1 VARIPDD
8 RFRVFISHKHDD
20 HAFADTVAAA
30 LCSLTGTIECFVSG
44 ADIGAGTDWND
55 EIRQALFRSHLLL
68 LLFTNPSSNW
78 DWCLY
83 EAGLYTRF
91 QEDHVCSVVSMFD
104 PERSAPRPL
113 SNLQGVPATQEK
125 LEAFLTRLCRET
137 WRVSDDWLRGPLA
150 RQVKSAQI
158 TAAAHQIAQA
168 FPTEQPAGTV
178 YHPCHRVVLDL
189 SSAGPAEEGIPE
201 DARVVEGD
209 GATTAYT
216 LSLFR
221 AATGT
226 RAKTWGDLLASVG
239 GEDAAWRHQ
248 LDERY
253 AAALREEL
261 FSPTTATLR
270 AFDPEQRQRRYYRPM
285 LLQVTCTPPC
295 VGDGAGRRVQ
305 QVTVVFDPQLAPSHV
320 GGPIFNLV
328 RINARFA
335 TEVFEVFCGNVAHRQ
350 RSGPSVF
357 HEIQD
362 AFGLIYEEAEEFRL
376 FDVSEL
382 EQVYGSHYGSSG
394 VQALGQAWDALR
406 ERLDAALAARDART
420 VEQLLGEMR
429 ELNRRFSLLAT
440 QRYLAALDAND
451 DESVHAG

>member
-1 VARIPDD
+1 MARIADD

-20 HAFADTVAAA
+20 HAFADTVAAS

-91 QEDHVCSVVSMFD
+91 QEDHVCSVVSVFD
-104 PERSAPRPL
+104 PNRSAPRPL

-150 RQVKSAQI
+150 RQVKPAQI
-158 TAAAHQIAQA
+158 KAAARKIAEA

-189 SSAGPAEEGIPE
+189 SSARPAQDGIPE

-221 AATGT
+221 AASGT
-226 RAKTWGDLLASVG
+226 RAKTWGDLVTSVG

-248 LDERY
+248 LDQRY

-285 LLQVTCTPPC
+285 LFEVTCTPPC
-295 VGDGAGRRVQ
+295 IGDAAGEIGRRVQ

-335 TEVFEVFCGNVAHRQ
+335 SEVFEVFCGNVAHRQ
-350 RSGPSVF
+350 RCRLVRVPRDPGRVRPDLRGGRGVRTVRRDRARAGVRQPVRV
-357 HEIQD
+357 EWG
-362 AFGLIYEEAEEFRL
+362 ARLGRGLGR
-376 FDVSEL
+376 
-382 EQVYGSHYGSSG
+382 
-394 VQALGQAWDALR
+394 
-406 ERLDAALAARDART
+406 AARAARHGAGGPGC
-420 VEQLLGEMR
+420 QD
-429 ELNRRFSLLAT
+429 RR
-440 QRYLAALDAND
+440 AAPR
-451 DESVHAG
+451 

>member
-1 VARIPDD
+1 MRSAVSSTMARTASTCGSSISCTPMNAGPTTFQWMCFRVSWRSMRVTSRRLQVIDDLDGVVLRHPGDGEVGGHGGSSCGSSCHDGIPEATGGRNVIEPTVVGGVGASERRAGSRRRYSCCNVARGAVSEGCQVARIADD

-30 LCSLTGTIECFVSG
+30 LCGLTGTIECFVSG

-91 QEDHVCSVVSMFD
+91 QEEHVCSVVSMFD

-113 SNLQGVPATQEK
+113 SNLQGVPATPEK

-158 TAAAHQIAQA
+158 TAAAHKIAEA

-189 SSAGPAEEGIPE
+189 SSARPAQDGIPE

-226 RAKTWGDLLASVG
+226 RAKTWGDLARLRRRRGCRVASPARPAVRGSPAG
-239 GEDAAWRHQ
+239 GALQPDHGDAAGLRPG
-248 LDERY
+248 
-253 AAALREEL
+253 AAPA
-261 FSPTTATLR
+261 P
-270 AFDPEQRQRRYYRPM
+270 
-285 LLQVTCTPPC
+285 LLPADAVR
-295 VGDGAGRRVQ
+295 GDVHPAV
-305 QVTVVFDPQLAPSHV
+305 
-320 GGPIFNLV
+320 
-328 RINARFA
+328 
-335 TEVFEVFCGNVAHRQ
+335 HR
-350 RSGPSVF
+350 
-357 HEIQD
+357 
-362 AFGLIYEEAEEFRL
+362 
-376 FDVSEL
+376 
-382 EQVYGSHYGSSG
+382 
-394 VQALGQAWDALR
+394 
-406 ERLDAALAARDART
+406 
-420 VEQLLGEMR
+420 
-429 ELNRRFSLLAT
+429 
-440 QRYLAALDAND
+440 
-451 DESVHAG
+451 